1 MAAPG
6 DQDVP
11 LSARTSLANRDN
23 AHLFISCH
31 YNAGGGEG
39 AETYYFSGSRRGKRA
54 AELIHNQVLK
64 SGIYRRNRGVKTANF
79 FVLRETKMPA
89 VLVEYGFMDDPGLE
103 EAAHMVDPKVQ
114 KAFAVTTAKGVCEYF
129 GVKYVP
135 DSPDKPKP
143 MYKVTVDGKEIFDTA
158 YVEKIV
164 GVVKLAIGRAE
175 EIVIKKRQ

>member
-1 MAAPG
+1 M
-6 DQDVP
+6 
-11 LSARTSLANRDN
+11 
-23 AHLFISCH
+23 
-31 YNAGGGEG
+31 
-39 AETYYFSGSRRGKRA
+39 
-54 AELIHNQVLK
+54 
-64 SGIYRRNRGVKTANF
+64 KTANF